1 MGIFITIS
9 PTSSIPYLE
18 AQKAQSRRR
27 FYQDEDI
34 EDSSDLFPSHNR
46 YFESVQKILLAI
58 QAGDPISAYE
68 QLMQNMNTLS
78 RCNPDIQE
86 QRRQYRSFFRTLF
99 ELADTLRMGDRE
111 ELLQQEQV
119 ILELLESTSFP
130 PKEGP
135 LINAVYDL
143 LHNIERKDRTRASQ
157 HIARVQEYILEN
169 YSDSTLSLE
178 SVAERI
184 GITSSYLSRLFKKE
198 TGSSF
203 VDYVNTVRVQKAKFL
218 LAQSELKIKDIAYQT
233 GFHSIQ
239 NFFRIFKRMTGDPPG
254 EYRIKQKDVS

>member
-1 MGIFITIS
+1 
-9 PTSSIPYLE
+9 
-18 AQKAQSRRR
+18 
-27 FYQDEDI
+27 
-34 EDSSDLFPSHNR
+34 
-46 YFESVQKILLAI
+46 
-58 QAGDPISAYE
+58 
-68 QLMQNMNTLS
+68 
-78 RCNPDIQE
+78 
-86 QRRQYRSFFRTLF
+86 
-99 ELADTLRMGDRE
+99 MGDRE

-239 NFFRIFKRMTGDPPG
+239 NFFRIFKRMTGDPRVNIGLNKRTFLDRTISPFVAG
-254 EYRIKQKDVS
+254 FGRSSLLEKATCHKRIFLPLVSLCSNTQIFLL

>member
-1 MGIFITIS
+1 MVQASIKEIS
-9 PTSSIPYLE
+9 QRLSIPPYHLDLSCGNLYHHLSDLQYSYLE

-143 LHNIERKDRTRASQ
+143 LHNIP
-157 HIARVQEYILEN
+157 Y
-169 YSDSTLSLE
+169 
-178 SVAERI
+178 
-184 GITSSYLSRLFKKE
+184 
-198 TGSSF
+198 
-203 VDYVNTVRVQKAKFL
+203 
-218 LAQSELKIKDIAYQT
+218 
-233 GFHSIQ
+233 
-239 NFFRIFKRMTGDPPG
+239 PP
-254 EYRIKQKDVS
+254 